1 MTKFRALFSVSV
13 VGLFL
18 GLFPS
23 LPMSGCSGANKD
35 YCYYAGTC
43 SDTEADLSTGGGDV
57 DLNMG
62 GDRDGGT
69 DDGGKGDGG
78 GGKDDMRGKPTAD
91 PNMPGPFR
99 TAQFDLSLNVTG
111 GTTRF
116 TVIGP
121 SDDGTKL
128 TMRGA
133 PFPLV
138 LLSPGFL
145 VDQKLYVSY
154 GTRLASHGFVAVL
167 QKVPSESDHGRYR
180 DNTVELLNW
189 LLTPTGRDAE
199 KVKGFI
205 DAARVGLI
213 GHSLGGKISLLVAA
227 GDTRIKSLLGLDPVD
242 STNTPASTEVG
253 KIKFPGG
260 VPLAF
265 IGETASKMG
274 RMPCT
279 PAESNYEVLYGKAS
293 APAFAITMKETA
305 HLDWI
310 DGCTYQCTNICPG
323 GGDTMVRSRTRT
335 LTAKY
340 IAAYFLWTLG
350 GDSEVHQYLDGAAFQ
365 KDVDAGYATRV
376 SK

>member
-1 MTKFRALFSVSV
+1 MTKFRVLLSAAV
-13 VGLFL
+13 L
-18 GLFPS
+18 GFFPS
-23 LPMSGCSGANKD
+23 LLQSGCSGANKD

-43 SDTEADLSTGGGDV
+43 SDSEVDLSAGGGDV
-57 DLNMG
+57 DFSMG

-69 DDGGKGDGG
+69 DGGGDGG
-78 GGKDDMRGKPTAD
+78 GGKEDMRTTPSVD

-99 TAQFDLSLNVTG
+99 TAQFDLSLSVMG

-121 SDDGTKL
+121 SDDGMKL

-138 LLSPGFL
+138 LVSPGFMI
-145 VDQKLYVSY
+145 DHKLYVSY

-167 QKVPSESDHGRYR
+167 QKVPAEYDHARYR

-189 LLTPTGRDAE
+189 LLNPTGRDAE
-199 KVKGFI
+199 RVKGFL
-205 DAARVGLI
+205 DAARVGLA
-213 GHSLGGKISLLVAA
+213 GHSLGGKIGLLVAA
-227 GDTRIKSLLGLDPVD
+227 GDTRIKAFFGIDPVD
-242 STNTPASTEVG
+242 STNTPASAEIG

-260 VPLAF
+260 VP
-265 IGETASKMG
+265 IGMVGETASKMG
-274 RMPCT
+274 RPPCA

-305 HLDWI
+305 HLDWV
-310 DGCTYQCTNICPG
+310 DGCSYLCTNICPG
-323 GGDTMVRSRTRT
+323 GGDTMVRSRTRS

-340 IAAYFLWTLG
+340 IAAYFLWTLR
-350 GDSEVHQYLDGAAFQ
+350 GDKEVRQYLDGAAFQ

-376 SK
+376 GK